1 MGSLDMLSPQSN
13 VMSLLKKLRGSSKP
27 SSESGEKKMRM
38 LRRLPKILKFIPGKV
53 LLEKGTQEFKSKKDA
68 KSNSLANILFEDEN
82 VDGVFIGKDFITITK
97 SDQVNWES
105 LKPSILSK
113 IHDFLSSGKKVE
125 VSNTK
130 KKIKENYN
138 KKDQEIVKQINELL
152 EQRIKPAV
160 AQDGGDIS
168 FVKFDNGIVYL
179 ELRGACSGCPSS
191 TITLKS
197 GIENMLK
204 YYIPEIVSVEAIN
217 QS

>member
-1 MGSLDMLSPQSN
+1 MFIQTEETPN
-13 VMSLLKKLRGSSKP
+13 P
-27 SSESGEKKMRM
+27 ST
-38 LRRLPKILKFIPGKV
+38 LKFVPGKV
-53 LLEKGTQEFKSKKDA
+53 LLENGTQEFKSRKAA
-68 KSNSLANILFEDEN
+68 KSNSLAKMLFEDEN
-82 VDGVFIGKDFITITK
+82 VNGVFIGKDFITITK
-97 SDQVNWES
+97 SNQVNWES

-125 VSNTK
+125 NENK
-130 KKIKENYN
+130 KNNKIKDNYS
-138 KKDQEIVKQINELL
+138 KKDLEIVNQINQLL
-152 EQRIKPAV
+152 EERIKPAV

-179 ELRGACSGCPSS
+179 ELQGACSGCPSS

-204 YYIPEIVSVEAIN
+204 YYIPEIVSVEAVN